1 MARRRRGDHLVNRE
15 TLLREIGVCRAAI
28 VSHMP
33 SMKAMGPLYSVAS
46 GVIAAIDAL
55 ATVLTGHP
63 HYFHEKGTT
72 SRVSPPSRHS
82 RDE

>member
-1 MARRRRGDHLVNRE
+1 
-15 TLLREIGVCRAAI
+15 
-28 VSHMP
+28 
-33 SMKAMGPLYSVAS
+33 MKPLGPLYSVAS

-72 SRVSPPSRHS
+72 GRSVGPEQKDGSNL
-82 RDE
+82 